1 MVFMSSSKPSS
12 QRSKLP
18 SNSSSPSP
26 DKDTD
31 STSSPESSVFQKG
44 CQRFCSSLVLFS
56 FLFQTLW
63 PSLAFSMDDPAG
75 ALDSPLPASRRSIF
89 KGGPFDESLR
99 DESLGDKSPG
109 DDPLDLKNF
118 SARNVSKKPLDPYAA
133 FTFLSVGGL
142 PLPSIDQT
150 EEAFSA
156 TASARSKTASPPS
169 VDLKTLKDPMAFQA
183 FAAIFQKLYP
193 LYQGMNTFSNSLDPA
208 GEIDGILWKVS
219 GLQFVLTVD
228 GQLCVTGNPSHA
240 VKALRINNANGL
252 VVLGRDLN
260 IEHLLV
266 KAKEINHTGKKS
278 LIKTLDVWVMGGE
291 AAGEAAKGD
300 TTGVTEA
307 AFSNKTG
314 AHLHATNITM
324 HEGNF
329 DNEGEVI
336 LREDGI
342 MDLNNHDLLNKNK
355 ITAGKDASIQNIK
368 TLDNGERGII
378 EGVDDNPYHLH
389 GTTLNNAV
397 GGQLLG
403 MRSLD
408 FVSGVNQGFIA
419 SSSLYL
425 MVHELFTNT
434 QEGIFKVKRTLS
446 TKGRGKIEQRGAFE
460 AKTFLLN
467 NAVFEDHSGWEQT
480 YTDVTIGERVT
491 RWILGKDSTW
501 TTQTLKINKS
511 QTECAKI
518 LNEGI
523 LNLRQKFTNHARS
536 FINTGDIKAK
546 LFEQGNG
553 LKSDFTNEA
562 EASLEVET
570 EALFNTMGE
579 VLNKGSLT
587 VKGKTTGHIDRLINE
602 NSLQLEGGTLLT
614 GTLLSNTQFL
624 KTLSGFSWK
633 GQTLVSDQKSKWIS
647 DRTVSLEVQNDYTH
661 LGKMKTQDLLYKGGQ
676 KEDGTKAAFNNQ
688 GTLIATSSAVMEAKF
703 NNTATGVAHLTGL
716 DLDEGEDVSMPFS
729 NQGEVLLRKVRSLG
743 KKNGA
748 VKSLRDI
755 VNGSPSHKKAKFFIE
770 DAGYDYITQDPRK
783 GLELSEYYGFAVGKT
798 TNYGTI
804 GFGFGTYHIRGLF
817 TNHGIH
823 EVLTG
828 QDLWYL
834 DLINSGEIQSQSP
847 FTVDHTRSPV
857 TKLGSV
863 RGKAGLLLKLSERED
878 AAEVILKNDIVSEGT
893 ILVKAKTFTH
903 NAPLAPY
910 PEQKTGAQPFLLIGN
925 WEFDLHHFTHTGS
938 IRANHLQVIADLFT
952 IGLDEGRI
960 GQIWTVKNPKV
971 GTQNNSFTLIQ
982 RKGDLMLPYASLFG
996 EGPVTLTAENG
1007 DVIYGNAPLTEPK
1020 SSYKA
1025 FLPKEPMTFENWKPY
1040 HDLCNWHGHYHPYS
1054 YAYLGKNGSS
1064 LASNSVI
1071 TINAAPGHRILFAH
1085 THAEGRSLLN
1095 LNAPGGDITN
1105 LSSRMVFKQT
1115 VSVKGR
1121 TFTITPSPLLRL
1133 YGASQPGN
1141 GNCYYTFEDFNQSD
1155 RGELISEEKSILFDV
1170 DHVLVD
1176 ASTLAAAQK
1185 ISNRGK
1191 DYKPGPG
1198 SSFTSQH
1205 RARYFH
1211 YKHEYMAAHRHENEW
1226 REGQNIT
1233 HPYAE
1238 EPAIIRAGKAID
1250 LIYDLL
1256 NHNGTMSADKVTLK
1270 GDSLAMKGFL
1280 EGLGSWNET
1289 PNLPARLQ
1297 GLYPDLQGLI
1307 KAYQDYLA
1315 QNNPLLQRQADGSL
1329 DYTVPFSDP
1338 MGDAREQNRERLPV
1352 IDENG
1357 EEDEHRRSSSS
1368 ETDLSLFQTSL
1379 KGKPLS
1385 KLTKKL
1391 LAFKTDPEIRKI
1403 VGQEIIQM
1411 IETPGSALDLE
1422 DRYIGSSSFV
1432 EQVKAHQK
1440 KMIPVYDRLMAE
1452 VKAYNLAYPDTWY
1465 TPYEILDLDPERKDP
1480 LVEKVFQALE
1490 PYEKVLSGLREWARS
1505 EEIYQFFIE
1514 TYVADPAYRLLQRP
1528 LQERVKRNQQGVL
1541 DALAQLYKQQGS
1553 SQTRYLPF
1561 YAPGAFDAQ
1570 AFHEVYSAYTGKN
1583 YRREKTRLLIG
1594 EEILTR
1600 MFLRGLYYQQGG
1612 YLRSSGLS
1620 EVKEAIAFYRTYSV
1634 GSQTP
1639 VLVLELYIPSHEKG
1653 RDVRGKSA
1661 ITGGRIEGEFAGS
1674 VLLKNASL
1682 VTDED
1687 DISLKSK
1694 GDMTIEGSDARA
1706 QRDLILKAA
1715 KELRVA
1721 STVSR
1726 RGDSDNYKDILTRTF
1741 LAAGRNLSL
1750 SADTDLVL
1758 EGIST
1763 ESGIRT
1769 KLQAGRHLIDKA
1781 IALAMQSYW
1790 RDGES
1795 YERTKTVHQEVSHHR
1810 SGGNFVSTARGVQML
1825 YANIIDALS
1834 ILIEGDQGVYE
1845 VDVHDTHEHESVTVT
1860 KGDGWF
1866 ESDSKQTR
1874 QSVQATSKGCQHT
1887 AQKTITVRS
1896 LMGPIDLTN
1905 VTYVADETL
1914 LESLKSVTLRAG
1926 NNYSASVE
1934 TSSDSNVCWTSQEA
1948 TKQTHQTLSQS
1959 QISGKLK
1966 ISAPVV
1972 NIETIKGQTIQWLDR
1987 IELFGATSI
1996 NFTLME
2002 ELHAFESHS
2011 SSGPSVALSALIALA
2026 ATIATQGAATWLSTT
2041 MVTAA
2046 AVTTATATAVIG
2058 GMSSALVASLASRAA
2073 LALANCNG
2081 DFGQAAKSLV
2091 SEDAFKDLGISMA
2104 TAGVLEGVGAHFKL
2118 PTKAADCKTGLDHI
2132 KRASLQMS
2140 INMAVSLGL
2149 GKPFEDALKQ
2159 IGRTGIAT
2167 MAQGMVANEIGQ
2179 ADLDTVTNKIA
2190 HGLVGGVTGIL
2201 LQNSRDGFLSGAS
2214 GAAVG
2219 AMIANAIQEDPKVTI
2234 QRIEDQA
2241 KADGKD
2247 LRDEKVRK
2255 AYVQSEVE
2263 SQRLVNWST
2272 LGAGIVGLLAK
2283 QNVHI
2288 SIETARTA
2296 VENNCAQALAAA
2308 VAAGVLKKV
2317 SGEAVLAGVAAATA
2331 MAGGLLAKKQTEDHL
2346 DGTSKR
2352 EMAPEDVDWK
2362 DQGFTQEESKPTV
2375 HVTPENDY
2383 RPTDQGFEEAPI
2395 DLTKGTNEGYQ
2406 AYDGPDTSVLEK
2418 EQVKPYEVGGYREMI
2433 DRSKGDKME
2442 IHHAPQQHP
2451 ANQAIDKYNHKNAP
2465 SIALPVREH
2474 KKIPNIKGEYEG
2486 TARDLMANDARNLRK
2501 YTQAPNEAIEELIGL
2516 TKLMYPKDFAK

>member
-1 MVFMSSSKPSS
+1 MVFMSSSKSPS
-12 QRSKLP
+12 QRSKP
-18 SNSSSPSP
+18 FSNSSP
-26 DKDTD
+26 
-31 STSSPESSVFQKG
+31 SSPPPEKESLPSKGSPFQKG
-44 CQRFCSSLVLFS
+44 CQKLCSCLILFS

-63 PSLAFSMDDPAG
+63 PSFVFAADVDVLNPG
-75 ALDSPLPASRRSIF
+75 LPRSIF

-109 DDPLDLKNF
+109 DDPLDLENF

-219 GLQFVLTVD
+219 GLQFVFTVD

-240 VKALRINNANGL
+240 VKTLRINNANGL

-291 AAGEAAKGD
+291 AAGEVAKGD

-307 AFSNKTG
+307 AFSNKAG
-314 AHLHATNITM
+314 AHLHATDITM

-460 AKTFLLN
+460 AKTLLLN

-491 RWILGKDSTW
+491 SWILGKDSTW

-511 QTECAKI
+511 QTEDTAF

-523 LNLRQKFTNHARS
+523 LNIRQKFTNHARS

-729 NQGEVLLRKVRSLG
+729 NQGELLLRKVRSLG
-743 KKNGA
+743 KKNGV
-748 VKSLRDI
+748 VKSLREI
-755 VNGSPSHKKAKFFIE
+755 VNGSPTHKTAKFFIE
-770 DAGYDYITQDPRK
+770 DAGYDYITEEAKK
-783 GLELSEYYGFAVGKT
+783 GLQLSEYYGFAVGKT

-823 EVLTG
+823 EVLKG
-828 QDLWYL
+828 QDLWYF

-938 IRANHLQVIADLFT
+938 IRANHLWVIADLFT

-1141 GNCYYTFEDFNQSD
+1141 GSCYYTFEDFNQSD

-1211 YKHEYMAAHRHENEW
+1211 YKHEYMAAHRHGNEW

-1280 EGLGSWNET
+1280 EGLGSWNEA

-1357 EEDEHRRSSSS
+1357 EEDEHRRSSLA

-1379 KGKPLS
+1379 KGKPRS

-1411 IETPGSALDLE
+1411 IETSGSALDLE

-1570 AFHEVYSAYTGKN
+1570 AFHEVYSAFTGKN
-1583 YRREKTRLLIG
+1583 YRRENTRLLIG

-1661 ITGGRIEGEFAGS
+1661 ITGGRIEGEFDGS

-1682 VTDED
+1682 VADED

-1694 GDMTIEGSDARA
+1694 SNMTIEGTEARA
-1706 QRDLILKAA
+1706 QRDLILTAA

-1726 RGDSDNYKDILTRTF
+1726 QGDSDNYKDILTRTF

-1781 IALAMQSYW
+1781 VALAMQSYW

-1845 VDVHDTHEHESVTVT
+1845 VDVHDTHEHEAVTVT

-1926 NNYSASVE
+1926 NNYSTSVE

-2002 ELHAFESHS
+2002 ELHEFESHS
-2011 SSGPSVALSALIALA
+2011 TSGPSVALSALIALA

-2104 TAGVLEGVGAHFKL
+2104 TAGVLEGMGAHFKL

-2219 AMIANAIQEDPKVTI
+2219 AMIANAIQEDPKITI

-2247 LRDEKVRK
+2247 LRDEKVRM

-2346 DGTSKR
+2346 NGTSKR

-2395 DLTKGTNEGYQ
+2395 DLTRGTSEGYQ

-2418 EQVKPYEVGGYREMI
+2418 EQVKPYEVGGYR
-2433 DRSKGDKME
+2433 DLKNRSKVGDGLD
-2442 IHHAPQQHP
+2442 IHHAPQKHP
-2451 ANQAIDKYNHKNAP
+2451 AEQVIPGYNEKKAP
-2465 SIALPVREH
+2465 SIALPREEH
-2474 KKIPNIKGEYEG
+2474 LDIPTKKGDYNSNPRDLLAE
-2486 TARDLMANDARNLRK
+2486 TARDLRR
-2501 YTQAPNEAIEELIGL
+2501 YTNAPNSNIQELIGV
-2516 TKLMYPKDFAK
+2516 AKQDAPQSYQKKG